1 MWFMF
6 ILSIICG
13 VLGIVM
19 FGFSIMAVA
28 LGPLHWV
35 ANTGMS
41 LLTVLSSFLLF
52 DSAID
57 AWENFKRCD
66 HAQK

>member
-6 ILSIICG
+6 FLSIICG
-13 VLGIVM
+13 ILSIVM
-19 FGFSIMAVA
+19 FGFSVMAVFF
-28 LGPLHWV
+28 GPLHWI
-35 ANTGMS
+35 ANTGMG

-52 DSAID
+52 DSAIG

-66 HAQK
+66 YAQR